1 MSRSRDG
8 LAEAVYK
15 RLNSQSKKT
24 ARELIDACLDLIK
37 EQLERGEAVKLPN
50 FGNFSV
56 KSKRSRIGR
65 NIRTGEVVEVS
76 ARNVVTFKQSF
87 ALRNRVNNGKGRVVP
102 DITSQHIAITGTL
115 ESLTRDDAIKHI
127 KNTGASFS
135 NTITKKTTILVVG
148 KNSGQYKVNKAAKD
162 KIKAINEDEFLQL
175 VGVPNTG
182 RLSGF

>member
-1 MSRSRDG
+1 MSYSRDD
-8 LAEAVYK
+8 LAEAVYQ
-15 RLNSQSKKT
+15 RLDSHSKET
-24 ARELIDACLDLIK
+24 VRLLVNACLDLIK

-65 NIRTGEVVEVS
+65 NIRTGKVVEVS

-87 ALRNRVNNGKGRVVP
+87 TLRNRVNNGKGRVVP

-115 ESLTRDDAIKHI
+115 DSLIRDDAIKYI
-127 KNTGASFS
+127 KSAGASFS

-148 KNSGQYKVNKAAKD
+148 KDSGQYKVEKAAKD
-162 KIKAINEDEFLQL
+162 KIKTINEDEFLQL
-175 VGVPNTG
+175 IGVPHTG
-182 RLSGF
+182 QLPGF